1 MVLILFILHYSLT
14 FHVVAFPLSCFET
27 RFESTNLLIGHFF
40 RVLSFHFIGSMF
52 KYFKNNMKQF
62 LNLFCLNYENT
73 KQLLFCLVDV
83 TLPLWLHGV
92 NSRTS
97 RSGVGR

>member
-1 MVLILFILHYSLT
+1 
-14 FHVVAFPLSCFET
+14 
-27 RFESTNLLIGHFF
+27 
-40 RVLSFHFIGSMF
+40 
-52 KYFKNNMKQF
+52 MKQF